1 MRDVVEAKDYDALL
15 AQAEAMADE
24 LLEAKEVLLVQDQKH
39 GFATRSPVKLS
50 PVTQRASMALEAW
63 QKFKEQK

>member
-15 AQAEAMADE
+15 AQAEAMAVCVQLFEGYCTDE
-24 LLEAKEVLLVQDQKH
+24 FAPTPMKMAREALK
-39 GFATRSPVKLS
+39 S
-50 PVTQRASMALEAW
+50 W